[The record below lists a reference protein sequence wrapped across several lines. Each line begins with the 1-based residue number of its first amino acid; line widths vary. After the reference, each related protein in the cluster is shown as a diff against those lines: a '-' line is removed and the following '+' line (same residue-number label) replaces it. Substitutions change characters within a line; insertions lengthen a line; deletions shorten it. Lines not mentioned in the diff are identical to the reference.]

1 MGVQRND
8 WVPWLHAEPP
18 MALDLEQIVGL
29 VVVILIALALD
40 KTK

>member
-8 WVPWLHAEPP
+8 RVPWLHAEPP

-29 VVVILIALALD
+29 FVIMLIAIALD
-40 KTK
+40 KA